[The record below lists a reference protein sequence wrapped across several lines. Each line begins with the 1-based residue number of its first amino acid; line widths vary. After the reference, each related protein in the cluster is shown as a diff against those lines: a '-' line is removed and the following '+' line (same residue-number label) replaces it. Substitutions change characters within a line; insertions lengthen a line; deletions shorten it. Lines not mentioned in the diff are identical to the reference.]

1 MSKGMTNSM
10 EINEPFYV
18 RRRPDPI
25 PFRKFLYNDEKGT
38 VMGRTGT
45 SWGKWML
52 SVIIHKKKIA
62 IFKASTASSTNTID
76 IQVWYFV
83 LFTSP

>member
-10 EINEPFYV
+10 EMNEPFYV

-25 PFRKFLYNDEKGT
+25 PFRKFLYNNEKGT

-52 SVIIHKKKIA
+52 SVIIHKNFSCISAKQHKY
-62 IFKASTASSTNTID
+62 N
-76 IQVWYFV
+76 
-83 LFTSP
+83 

>member
-1 MSKGMTNSM
+1 M

-38 VMGRTGT
+38 VMGRTGS

-52 SVIIHKKKIA
+52 SVIIHKIA
-62 IFKASTASSTNTID
+62 VSKVAPTAQIHLTYRCGILCCLLLHNFSRRHHT
-76 IQVWYFV
+76 
-83 LFTSP
+83 

>member
-10 EINEPFYV
+10 EMNEPFYV

-25 PFRKFLYNDEKGT
+25 PFRKFLYNKEKGT
-38 VMGRTGT
+38 VMGRTGV

-52 SVIIHKKKIA
+52 SISDNKLQLHISASKHKY
-62 IFKASTASSTNTID
+62 N
-76 IQVWYFV
+76 
-83 LFTSP
+83 